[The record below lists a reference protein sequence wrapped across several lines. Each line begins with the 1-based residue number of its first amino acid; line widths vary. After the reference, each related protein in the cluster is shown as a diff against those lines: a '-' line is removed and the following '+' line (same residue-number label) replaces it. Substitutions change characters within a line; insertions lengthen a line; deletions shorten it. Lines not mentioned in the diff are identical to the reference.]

1 MIDKKR
7 HNCLNFAPHIGL
19 DAPDNGMFT
28 AHAGLD
34 PIDQIKFIA
43 DQGFAGIEDN
53 FLKLRSPEVQNK
65 IGETLDQ
72 HNLKM
77 GCFVNNMVLDQPTF
91 VKPESEAREV
101 LLQQVQET
109 IEVAKR
115 VNGKYVTT
123 LSGPLDPQLNRDY
136 QTVNMIENLKYC
148 AELAESAGIVLG
160 IEAITGK
167 WWTGTF
173 LTKIS
178 HAYLVVKAVNS
189 PAVKLIFD
197 TFHVQIEQGN
207 ILDTMEQVWDEI
219 ACFQIADVPFRAEP
233 TSGEI
238 NYPAILKHI
247 HSKGYNGLIE
257 MEYQLSK
264 PELEGEQAV
273 LEITRRSINFEQHSF
288 NTLTSLYE

>member
-1 MIDKKR
+1 MQPNLKIGNKR
-7 HNCLNFAPHIGL
+7 GHHLNYAPHIGL
-19 DAPDNGMFT
+19 DAPDNGMFV
-28 AHAGLD
+28 AHAGTD

-65 IGETLDQ
+65 IGETLDRY
-72 HNLKM
+72 NMRM
-77 GCFVNNMVLDQPTF
+77 GCFLNIILAQPTF
-91 VKPESEAREV
+91 VKPSSEVREV
-101 LLQQVQET
+101 LLQQVHET

-123 LSGPLDPQLNRDY
+123 LSGPLDPRLDGDY

-160 IEAITGK
+160 VEAITGK

-178 HAYLVVKAVNS
+178 HAYLIVKAVNS

-197 TFHVQIEQGN
+197 TFQVQMEQGN
-207 ILDTMEQVWDEI
+207 ILDTLDRVWDEI
-219 ACFQIADVPFRAEP
+219 ACFQIADVPSRTEP

-238 NYPAILKHI
+238 NYCAILKHI
-247 HSKGYNGLIE
+247 YSKGYTGLIE
-257 MEYQLSK
+257 MEHRLSQ
-264 PELEGEQAV
+264 PGRDGEQAV
-273 LEITRRSINFEQHSF
+273 LEIYDKLDQF
-288 NTLTSLYE
+288 

>member
-1 MIDKKR
+1 MIENKHR
-7 HNCLNFAPHIGL
+7 LSSNFAPHIGL
-19 DAPDNGMFT
+19 DTPDNGMFI
-28 AHAGLD
+28 AHAGQD

-53 FLKLRSPEVQNK
+53 FLKLRSKQVQNK

-77 GCFVNNMVLDQPTF
+77 GCFLNNMVLDQPTF
-91 VKPESEAREV
+91 VKPPLEAREV
-101 LLQQVQET
+101 LLQQLQET

-123 LSGPLDPQLNRDY
+123 LSGSLDSRLDRDY
-136 QTVNMIENLKYC
+136 QTVNMVENLKYC

-167 WWTGTF
+167 LWTGTF

-178 HAYLVVKAVNS
+178 HAYLIVKAVNS

-207 ILDTMEQVWDEI
+207 ILDTMDHVWDEI
-219 ACFQIADVPFRAEP
+219 ACFQIADVPGRTEP

-247 HSKGYNGLIE
+247 YSKGYNGLIE
-257 MEYQLSK
+257 MEHKLSK
-264 PELEGEQAV
+264 PGLEGEQAV
-273 LEITRRSINFEQHSF
+273 LEIYD
-288 NTLTSLYE
+288 TLAQF

>member
-1 MIDKKR
+1 MIDNKHR
-7 HNCLNFAPHIGL
+7 RRLNFAPHIGL
-19 DAPDNGMFT
+19 DAPDNGMFI
-28 AHAGLD
+28 AHAGLE

-53 FLKLRSPEVQNK
+53 FLKLRSKEVQNK
-65 IGETLDQ
+65 IGETLDR
-72 HNLKM
+72 HNLQM
-77 GCFVNNMVLDQPTF
+77 GCFLNNMVLDQPTF
-91 VKPESEAREV
+91 VKPPSEAREV

-123 LSGPLDPQLNRDY
+123 LSGPLDPTLSRDY

-160 IEAITGK
+160 VEAITGR
-167 WWTGTF
+167 WWAGTF

-197 TFHVQIEQGN
+197 TFHIQMEQGN
-207 ILDTMEQVWDEI
+207 ILDTLEHVWDEI
-219 ACFQIADVPFRAEP
+219 ACFQIADVPGRGEP

-257 MEYQLSK
+257 MEHKLSK
-264 PELEGEQAV
+264 PGLEGEQAV
-273 LEITRRSINFEQHSF
+273 LEIYE
-288 NTLTSLYE
+288 TLDQF